1 LLADA
6 RAMLPNVTFPGGRR
20 GAVSLTYDDG
30 LPEHLDRAIPDLDA
44 AGLRA
49 TFFIPTGPRAP
60 TLHTRTEQWRA
71 AFARGHE
78 LGNHTV
84 HHPCS
89 GRHAWVKPNFSLEAY
104 SHERIESELLEAS
117 RAIDDLLGSV
127 APRTYAYTCH
137 EDFVG
142 PDRASYRPIVAR
154 LFPAARGGNG
164 STERPLIDPMDCDFA
179 YLPSWTI
186 GPTVRADQITTHL
199 DDAVERGRW
208 VVLTFH
214 GVGGGHDL
222 NLSRDAHRAVIR
234 HIALRADELHSDT
247 FLNVALSLRH
257 ATRRPWP

>member
-1 LLADA
+1 
-6 RAMLPNVTFPGGRR
+6 MFTNGIFPGGRR

-30 LPEHLDRAIPDLDA
+30 LAEQLDRAIPDLDA

-49 TFFIPTGPRAP
+49 TFFIHTGPRSP
-60 TLHTRTEQWRA
+60 TLHARPDEWRA

-78 LGNHTV
+78 FGNHTV

-104 SHERIESELLEAS
+104 SHERIESELLEAT
-117 RAIDDLLGSV
+117 RAIDGLLGS
-127 APRTYAYTCH
+127 AGPRSYAYTCH

-142 PDRASYRPIVAR
+142 PGRASYHPIVAR
-154 LFPAARGGNG
+154 LFPAARGGEG

-186 GPTVRADQITTHL
+186 GPSVRADQILAHL
-199 DDAVERGRW
+199 DDAVARGRW
-208 VVLTFH
+208 AVLTFH

-222 NLSRDAHRAVIR
+222 DVSRDAHRAVLR
-234 HIALRADELHSDT
+234 HIALRADDLYCDT
-247 FLNVALSLRH
+247 FLNVAMNIRE
-257 ATRRPWP
+257 TMRRPWP